1 MEIERKFL
9 IKRMPEDLTQYPCH
23 QIEQGYLCTDPVVRI
38 RRKDHEY
45 FLTYKSSGLMAR
57 QEYNLDLNETA
68 YNHLKKKI
76 DGNLIKKKRYCIP
89 LKSFLTVELDVFE
102 GAFSGVIIAEVE
114 FATVDEAQ
122 RFDPPEWFG
131 QEVTWSPKYHNSTL
145 SQADPDAYKR

>member
-9 IKRMPEDLTQYPCH
+9 VKRMPQDLDQYPCH

-38 RRKDHEY
+38 RCQDHEY

-68 YNHLKKKI
+68 YVHLKEKI
-76 DGNLIKKKRYCIP
+76 DGNLITKKRYCIP
-89 LKSFLTVELDVFE
+89 LNSFLTVELDVFE
-102 GAFSGVIIAEVE
+102 GAFSGVILAEVE

-145 SQADPDAYKR
+145 SQADPMDYKK

>member
-1 MEIERKFL
+1 MEIERLFL
-9 IKRMPEDLTQYPCH
+9 VKRMPQDLDQYPCH

-38 RRKDHEY
+38 RRQDHEY

-68 YNHLKKKI
+68 YVHLKEKI
-76 DGNLIKKKRYCIP
+76 DGNLITKKRYCIP
-89 LKSFLTVELDVFE
+89 LNSFLTVELDVFE
-102 GAFSGVIIAEVE
+102 GAFSGVILAEVE

-145 SQADPDAYKR
+145 SQADPMDYKK

>member
-1 MEIERKFL
+1 M
-9 IKRMPEDLTQYPCH
+9 DQYPCH

-38 RRKDHEY
+38 RRQDHEY

-68 YNHLKKKI
+68 YVHLREKI
-76 DGNLIKKKRYCIP
+76 DGNLITKKRYCIP
-89 LKSFLTVELDVFE
+89 LNSFLTVELDVFE
-102 GAFSGVIIAEVE
+102 GAFSGVILAEVE

-145 SQADPDAYKR
+145 SQADPMDYKK

>member
-9 IKRMPEDLTQYPCH
+9 VKRMPQDLDQYPCH

-38 RRKDHEY
+38 RRQDHEY

-57 QEYNLDLNETA
+57 QEDNLDLNETA
-68 YNHLKKKI
+68 YVHLREKI
-76 DGNLIKKKRYCIP
+76 DGNLITKKRYCIP
-89 LKSFLTVELDVFE
+89 LNSFLTVELDVFE
-102 GAFSGVIIAEVE
+102 GAFSGVILAEVE

-145 SQADPDAYKR
+145 SQADPMDYKK

>member
-1 MEIERKFL
+1 MLKGCPKIWTSIRV
-9 IKRMPEDLTQYPCH
+9 IRSNRDIC
-23 QIEQGYLCTDPVVRI
+23 VRI
-38 RRKDHEY
+38 RRQDHEY

-68 YNHLKKKI
+68 YVHLREKI
-76 DGNLIKKKRYCIP
+76 DGNLITKKRYCIP
-89 LKSFLTVELDVFE
+89 LNSFLTVELDVFE
-102 GAFSGVIIAEVE
+102 GAFSGVILAEVE

-145 SQADPDAYKR
+145 SQADPMDYKK

>member
-9 IKRMPEDLTQYPCH
+9 VKRMPQDLDQYPCH

-38 RRKDHEY
+38 RRQDHEY

-68 YNHLKKKI
+68 YVHLREKI
-76 DGNLIKKKRYCIP
+76 DGNLITKKRYCIP
-89 LKSFLTVELDVFE
+89 LNSFLTVELDVFE
-102 GAFSGVIIAEVE
+102 GAFSGVILAEVE

-145 SQADPDAYKR
+145 SQADPMDYKK

>member
-9 IKRMPEDLTQYPCH
+9 VKRMPQDLDQYPCH

-38 RRKDHEY
+38 RRQDHEY

-68 YNHLKKKI
+68 YVHLKEKI
-76 DGNLIKKKRYCIP
+76 DGNLITKKRYCIP
-89 LKSFLTVELDVFE
+89 LNSFLTVELDVFE
-102 GAFSGVIIAEVE
+102 GAFSGVILAEVE

-145 SQADPDAYKR
+145 SQADPMDYKK